1 MQITQLLYDDIESIE
16 KSELFEGIRL
26 LKDSSAKLSE
36 LLEDLLTWSKF
47 QKGIIELKPEE
58 FFIKEEISRTLNIPH
73 ETAAR
78 KGISLKC
85 SVADNLKVFSD
96 KKMFNGIIRNLITN
110 AIKFT
115 QNGGSIL
122 VSAGENGKNETEIHI
137 SDTGIGMSPEIIE
150 NLFNIAVDTG
160 RRGTEGESSSGLGLV
175 LCKEFSEKNN
185 GRIEVTSREGKGST
199 FTVILPSKK
208 V

>member
-1 MQITQLLYDDIESIE
+1 
-16 KSELFEGIRL
+16 
-26 LKDSSAKLSE
+26 
-36 LLEDLLTWSKF
+36 
-47 QKGIIELKPEE
+47 
-58 FFIKEEISRTLNIPH
+58 
-73 ETAAR
+73 
-78 KGISLKC
+78 
-85 SVADNLKVFSD
+85 
-96 KKMFNGIIRNLITN
+96 MFNGIIRNLITN

-122 VSAGENGKNETEIHI
+122 VSAGENSKNETEIHI